1 MAVAVAGPFKALFG
15 AIEIKTS
22 FESKKNPCK
31 ACSWN

>member
-22 FESKKNPCK
+22 FESKKIHVKPVLGI
-31 ACSWN
+31 